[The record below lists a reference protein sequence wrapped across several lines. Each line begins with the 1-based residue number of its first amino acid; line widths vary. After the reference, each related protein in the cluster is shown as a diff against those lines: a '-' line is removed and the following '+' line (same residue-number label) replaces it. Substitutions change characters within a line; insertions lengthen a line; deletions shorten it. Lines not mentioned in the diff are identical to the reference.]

1 MWAVLALA
9 VLSTAAPVCPVEV
22 PGAEDNGGIDA
33 AGYVEN
39 LLGMLAYNGTLP
51 GSKLTAIEVF
61 NPELICYFG
70 ILLDQ
75 GCDGLPANEERLE
88 DWESICLD
96 GNKEYFDAYKML
108 SGDEVKVYNELVYST
123 MSSNFSQGLA
133 VYDTLH
139 KLTSPNDGESK
150 EVMCILT
157 KLVDD
162 GCLAFDTPRL
172 SGELMVKFQQTP
184 PSAIPDEH
192 SNVLLVEEKAQPEKA
207 KAEKAEPEKAQAE
220 KAEPEKAQPH
230 AHQQTKEARRV
241 VDRERP
247 HGNMHSWNPHKPRG
261 HEHRL
266 RGVTSTP
273 KK

>member
-9 VLSTAAPVCPVEV
+9 VLSAAAPVCPVEV
-22 PGAEDNGGIDA
+22 PTAEDNGGIDA
-33 AGYVEN
+33 AGYVES

-51 GSKLTAIEVF
+51 GSKQTAIEVF
-61 NPELICYFG
+61 KPELICYFG
-70 ILLDQ
+70 MMLDQ
-75 GCDGLPANEERLE
+75 GCDGLPANEERGA

-96 GNKEYFDAYKML
+96 GEKEYFDAYKML
-108 SGDEVKVYNELVYST
+108 SPDEVVYYNEIVYST
-123 MSSNFSQGLA
+123 MSSNYSQGLA

-172 SGELMVKFQQTP
+172 SGELMVKFQVTP

-192 SNVLLVEEKAQPEKA
+192 SNVLLVEEKAHPQPAA
-207 KAEKAEPEKAQAE
+207 K
-220 KAEPEKAQPH
+220 PH
-230 AHQQTKEARRV
+230 TQTKEAHRV
-241 VDRERP
+241 VDHERP
-247 HGNMHSWNPHKPRG
+247 HGTMHSWNPHKPRG
-261 HEHRL
+261 SRHRL
-266 RGVTSTP
+266 RHQG
-273 KK
+273 K